1 MTAPAGKDQ
10 MHPPDPSM
18 FPPAAAAPGRAAA
31 ALTRA
36 LTARGITG
44 ILTAATQKFA
54 LVSVTADLTIWTDGD
69 HLWCTCGGQRRTW
82 PVADTETAATCL
94 AALAR
99 PSASP

>member
-1 MTAPAGKDQ
+1 MY
-10 MHPPDPSM
+10 PPDP
-18 FPPAAAAPGRAAA
+18 FPPPPAAAAPGRTAA

-44 ILTAATQKFA
+44 ILTAAAQKFA

-69 HLWCTCGGQRRTW
+69 HLWCTYGGQRRIW
-82 PVADTETAATCL
+82 PATDTETAATCL

-99 PSASP
+99 LGASP